1 MVLVGVPSRAGSKT
15 WFQSLLSNVFRASRN
30 GGDGACI
37 TFNCRQERI
46 KRSLHLPYKPNES
59 TFARIFLFLERRGF
73 SHSRALF
80 RLPNQNKV
88 IVVRYVLSAF
98 RRHFILGA
106 CMRTLTE
113 TDFPGKLKPP
123 AEKAVLKIARYAQR
137 LTQGYSVYGGSS

>member
-1 MVLVGVPSRAGSKT
+1 MSSETFKSEELKKACNRT
-15 WFQSLLSNVFRASRN
+15 DLL
-30 GGDGACI
+30 
-37 TFNCRQERI
+37 QERI
-46 KRSLHLPYKPNES
+46 KRSLHLPYKPYES

-88 IVVRYVLSAF
+88 IVVRYALPAF

-106 CMRTLTE
+106 CMRTLAE
-113 TDFPGKLKPP
+113 TDFHGNLKPP

>member
-1 MVLVGVPSRAGSKT
+1 MSGCSAKIKI
-15 WFQSLLSNVFRASRN
+15 SLLKNIYAAETAGESSSSLHSSLKK
-30 GGDGACI
+30 C
-37 TFNCRQERI
+37 TYQERI
-46 KRSLHLPYKPNES
+46 KRSLDLPYKPYES

-88 IVVRYVLSAF
+88 IVVRYTLSAF
-98 RRHFILGA
+98 RHYFILGA
-106 CMRTLTE
+106 CMRTLAE
-113 TDFPGKLKPP
+113 TDFRGKLKPP